1 MAWMQEIVWLSPV
14 LLGIFAVSMFGSYL
28 AFKQKS
34 YRMLLIAGILHL
46 VISPFF
52 AYSFGP
58 FMFAIGILEFYMG
71 AINKKK
77 SKEVVRL

>member
-1 MAWMQEIVWLSPV
+1 MAWMQELAWLSPIMLV
-14 LLGIFAVSMFGSYL
+14 VFVVSLIGSYL
-28 AFKQKS
+28 AFRQKS
-34 YRMLLIAGILHL
+34 YRMLLVAGLLHL

-58 FMFAIGILEFYMG
+58 FMFAIGIVEFYMG

-77 SKEVVRL
+77 TKEVVRL

>member
-1 MAWMQEIVWLSPV
+1 MAWIQHFTWLSPLLLIIFV
-14 LLGIFAVSMFGSYL
+14 LSLFWSFR
-28 AFKQKS
+28 AFKQKA
-34 YRMLLIAGILHL
+34 YPMIIIAGMLHL

-58 FMFAIGILEFYMG
+58 FMFGIGIVELYMG

-77 SKEVVRL
+77 ARAVRL